1 VFDLPMLLVLG
12 STGLL
17 GQAVVAEARARAVP
31 CHGVARSGAD
41 RDVDLSDDASLEALV
56 RELRPATI
64 VNCVAIT
71 SLELCEADP
80 NLAFS
85 VNAGIPGLLAQLA
98 GELDA
103 KLVHI
108 SSDHYFTGDGRR
120 AHAEDAEVRLVN
132 EYARSKYAGEGL
144 ALANAGALVVRTN
157 IVGLRRW
164 PGRPTFAEWALAAI
178 ERDASIVLF
187 DDFFTSSMGVRA
199 CAEAI
204 LDLVR
209 VGASG
214 LLNVA
219 SSQVSSKRELVLAL
233 AQRRG
238 RELHN
243 ASAGSVRDLLPKRAE
258 SLGLDVT
265 RAQEL
270 LGRSLP
276 DLSATVSELAGDLRG
291 ALVNG
296 L

>member
-1 VFDLPMLLVLG
+1 MFDLAMLLVLG

-17 GQAVVAEARARAVP
+17 GQAVIAEARARALP
-31 CHGVARSGAD
+31 CMGVARSGAD
-41 RDVDLSDDASLEALV
+41 RDVDLSDDAVLEALV
-56 RELRPATI
+56 LELRPSAI
-64 VNCVAIT
+64 VNCVALT
-71 SLELCEADP
+71 SIELCEADP
-80 NLAFS
+80 GLAFT
-85 VNAGIPGLLAQLA
+85 VNSGIPGLLAQLA

-108 SSDHYFTGDGRR
+108 STDHYFTGDGMCK
-120 AHAEDAEVRLVN
+120 HTEDAEVKLVN

-144 ALANAGALVVRTN
+144 ALANATALVVRTN

-178 ERDASIVLF
+178 ESDASIVLF
-187 DDFFTSSMGVRA
+187 DDFFTSSISARA

-204 LDLVR
+204 LDLVN

-233 AQRRG
+233 AHELR
-238 RELHN
+238 RELHH
-243 ASAGSVRDLLPKRAE
+243 ARAGSVRELRPTRAE

-265 RAQEL
+265 RAQRL
-270 LGRSLP
+270 LGRRLP
-276 DLSATVSELAGDLRG
+276 DLLATVSELVGGLRG
-291 ALVNG
+291 AFAHES
-296 L
+296 